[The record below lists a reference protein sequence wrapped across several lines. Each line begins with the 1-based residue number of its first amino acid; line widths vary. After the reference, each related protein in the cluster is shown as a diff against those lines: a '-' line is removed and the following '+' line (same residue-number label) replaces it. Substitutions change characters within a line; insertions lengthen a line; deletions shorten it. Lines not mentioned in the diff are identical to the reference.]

1 MLLLKQ
7 REGQMAASKLKS
19 RPAKTPRKLGHPAK
33 RPTTIRASSKVK
45 SRSSPALKPKSGSS
59 PTPSKAIEAGSSKQS
74 AVLEML
80 RKPGGATIHTIMKF
94 TGWQQHSVRGFFAG
108 IVRKKLSL
116 NLVSDKSGG
125 ERIYRLTGGRPSR

>member
-1 MLLLKQ
+1 
-7 REGQMAASKLKS
+7 MAVSKLKS
-19 RPAKTPRKLGHPAK
+19 SPAKTARNSGPPAK
-33 RPTTIRASSKVK
+33 RRTTVRASSKVK
-45 SRSSPALKPKSGSS
+45 SRSAPALKPQSASA
-59 PTPSKAIEAGSSKQS
+59 PSKAIEAGSSKQS

-108 IVRKKLSL
+108 TVRKKLGL

-125 ERIYRLTGGRPSR
+125 ERIYRLIGSRPSRKG

>member
-1 MLLLKQ
+1 
-7 REGQMAASKLKS
+7 MAASKHKS
-19 RPAKTPRKLGHPAK
+19 SFAKTPRRLGHPAK
-33 RPTTIRASSKVK
+33 RPTTDRASSKVK
-45 SRSSPALKPKSGSS
+45 SRLSPALKPKSGSFS

-94 TGWQQHSVRGFFAG
+94 TGWQQHSVRGFFAST
-108 IVRKKLSL
+108 VRKKLGL

-125 ERIYRLTGGRPSR
+125 ERTYRLTGSRPSRKG